1 MNRIERTKLFRNID
15 IYPVISS
22 EFCAGR
28 NPVDA
33 LKAIADGGAKI
44 VQMREKNTSD
54 RSLFEL
60 GEKFRAVTLQY
71 KMLLIIDDRIDVA
84 AAIDADG
91 VHLGQDD
98 LPLEAARTVSDNLI
112 VGISTHSFE
121 EAMCAQEA
129 GADYINIG
137 PIFATRTKTLSYSPL
152 GTQIIGEIAPALRIP
167 FTVMGGIKEK
177 HIPELSALGASR
189 IAMVTEI
196 TEAAD
201 ITDRIKE
208 LRKLFLKKDTVIP

>member
-1 MNRIERTKLFRNID
+1 MNRLERTELFRNID

-28 NPVDA
+28 NPVDV

-54 RSLFEL
+54 RKLFQL
-60 GEKFRAVTLQY
+60 GEKFREVTLQY

-98 LPLEAARTVSDNLI
+98 LPLEAARTVSENLM
-112 VGISTHSFE
+112 VGISTHSME
-121 EAMCAQEA
+121 EALEAQDA
-129 GADYINIG
+129 DADYINIG
-137 PIFATRTKTLSYSPL
+137 PVFTTQTKKLSYPAL
-152 GTQIIGEIAPALRIP
+152 GPETISAIAPSLKIP
-167 FTVMGGIKEK
+167 FSVMGGIKGR
-177 HIPELSALGASR
+177 HIPELCKLGASR

-196 TEAAD
+196 TEAED
-201 ITDRIKE
+201 ITAKVKE
-208 LRKLFLKKDTVIP
+208 LRKLFLSK

>member
-1 MNRIERTKLFRNID
+1 MNRIEKTERFRNID

-28 NPVDA
+28 NPADV

-44 VQMREKNTSD
+44 VQMREKNISD
-54 RSLFEL
+54 RNLFQL
-60 GEKFRAVTLQY
+60 GEEFRKITLQY

-84 AAIDADG
+84 AAINADG

-112 VGISTHSFE
+112 VGISTHSLE
-121 EAMCAQEA
+121 EALEAQSA

-137 PIFATRTKTLSYSPL
+137 PIFATQTKKLSYPAL
-152 GTQIIGEIAPALRIP
+152 GPETISAIAPSLKIP
-167 FTVMGGIKEK
+167 FSVMGGIKAR
-177 HIPELSALGASR
+177 HIPELCRSGATR

-196 TEAAD
+196 TEAED
-201 ITDRIKE
+201 ITDKVKE
-208 LRKLFLKKDTVIP
+208 LRKLFLSK